1 MASKYRRSE
10 LLSDESIATAGVKTL
25 DVNVTD
31 PISSL
36 FVQARITNTN
46 TTPVGHPASV
56 IKKIEVVDGS
66 DVLVSLTGME
76 AQAKHFFDLG
86 VPPVNFLTSFD
97 ANQSVA
103 SFILLFGR
111 YPWDE
116 EMGLDPTKFNNLQIK
131 ITHDLALG
139 GCGTPTAATLQIYA
153 GLFTQAAALK
163 AFIQSREVY
172 AYTLVA
178 SAYEY
183 VELPRDLILRRLIVQ
198 SRAADKALNTQ
209 LGEIKLSE
217 DHDKL
222 ILFDEAVSNLLK
234 ILPGATKQYV
244 EDLIGLTTSTGVDH
258 YVTPCHLNNLSLASL
273 GATQDYFSAEQTDGP
288 VLKLYSKAAQ
298 SQFTALCRG
307 YAPHGCMPINFGDES
322 YPPDWWDVTAL
333 KSAQLRIKAGASC
346 LASSTCQVVTEQ
358 YRPY

>member
-36 FVQARITNTN
+36 FIQTRVTNTN
-46 TTPVGHPASV
+46 STPVGHPVSA

-86 VPPVNFLTSFD
+86 VPPVNFLTSFAD
-97 ANQSVA
+97 NQSVA
-103 SFILLFGR
+103 SFNLLFGR

-116 EMGLDPTKFNNLQIK
+116 EMGLDPTRFNNLQIK

-139 GCGTPTAATLQIYA
+139 GCGTPTVGTLQIYA
-153 GLFTQAAALK
+153 GLFAGAAALK
-163 AFIQSREVY
+163 GFIQSKEIY

-183 VELPRDLILRRLIVQ
+183 VELPRDLAIRRLIVQ

-209 LGEIKLSE
+209 LGEIKIAE

-222 ILFDEAVSNLLK
+222 ILLDESVSNLLK
-234 ILPGATKQYV
+234 ILPKASKQYV
-244 EDLIGLTTSTGVDH
+244 EDLIGITTSSGVDH
-258 YVTPCHLNNLSLASL
+258 YVTPCHLNNIVIAGLASD
-273 GATQDYFSAEQTDGP
+273 DYFRSEQTDGP
-288 VLKLYSKAAQ
+288 VLALISHAAQ
-298 SQFTALCRG
+298 SQFVAQCRG
-307 YAPHGCMPINFGDES
+307 YAPHGCLPIEFGDDG